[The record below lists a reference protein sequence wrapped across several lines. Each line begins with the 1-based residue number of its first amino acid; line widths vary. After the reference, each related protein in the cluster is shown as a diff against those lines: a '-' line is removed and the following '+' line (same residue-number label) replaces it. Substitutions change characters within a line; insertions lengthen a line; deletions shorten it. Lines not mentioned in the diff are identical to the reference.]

1 MRARLQTLERVTPNA
16 QRHCATWP
24 RAFICTG
31 RNTSDARSVL
41 LEASSRHSDRQLRRL
56 QCRACRESSLTAGH
70 RSVGLMELL
79 PSELKTPPLGAV
91 ALVGL
96 PSVHASISA
105 HLRSELR
112 PPLHRRVRWRS

>member
-1 MRARLQTLERVTPNA
+1 
-16 QRHCATWP
+16 
-24 RAFICTG
+24 
-31 RNTSDARSVL
+31 
-41 LEASSRHSDRQLRRL
+41 
-56 QCRACRESSLTAGH
+56 
-70 RSVGLMELL
+70 MEDL
-79 PSELKTPPLGAV
+79 PSELKTPPLGSV

>member
-1 MRARLQTLERVTPNA
+1 
-16 QRHCATWP
+16 
-24 RAFICTG
+24 
-31 RNTSDARSVL
+31 
-41 LEASSRHSDRQLRRL
+41 
-56 QCRACRESSLTAGH
+56 
-70 RSVGLMELL
+70 MELL

-112 PPLHRRVRWRS
+112 PPLHRRVRWAQLTLQRSADACTDIA